1 MFIQTFHSL
10 SGCGNYKKEPEMSV
24 SVGLVGLGYWGPNL
38 ARNLLRSPNADLK
51 WLCDLSTDLHDRHRS
66 AFPKATFTTDLDDLL
81 SDDTLDAIVIASP
94 VPTHH
99 KLGMFALEAGKHTFI
114 EKPIALTASDAK
126 ELLDLATEK
135 DLRLMV
141 GHLLEYHPAVLRM
154 RDMIETGE
162 LGDVL
167 YAYSNRLNLGQ
178 FRRDE
183 NALWSLGVHDVSTL
197 MFLLGDTPIEVGA
210 RGQSYVH
217 DGVEDVVF
225 GDMKFAGGTMA
236 HIHLSWLDPHKVR
249 RLTVVGSQQMAVF
262 DDMESDRKLTIYD
275 KGFTRDTH
283 GEGSGSWGEYV
294 TKREG
299 DIHIPRLP
307 ADEPL
312 RLEVEHFLECV
323 REDRTPRSDGY
334 DGLRVVQV
342 LEGMQRSLEQSG
354 APIPIAQLGAPTA

>member
-1 MFIQTFHSL
+1 MDAA
-10 SGCGNYKKEPEMSV
+10 E
-24 SVGLVGLGYWGPNL
+24 
-38 ARNLLRSPNADLK
+38 AR
-51 WLCDLSTDLHDRHRS
+51 
-66 AFPKATFTTDLDDLL
+66 
-81 SDDTLDAIVIASP
+81 
-94 VPTHH
+94 
-99 KLGMFALEAGKHTFI
+99 
-114 EKPIALTASDAK
+114 
-126 ELLDLATEK
+126 

-154 RDMIETGE
+154 RDMIESGE

-183 NALWSLGVHDVSTL
+183 NALWSLGVHDVATL

-210 RGQSYVH
+210 RGQSYLH

-225 GDMKFAGGTMA
+225 GDMTFAGGTMA

-262 DDMESDRKLTIYD
+262 DDMEAERKLTIYD
-275 KGFTRDTH
+275 KGFTRDTQR
-283 GEGSGSWGEYV
+283 EGSGSWGEYV
-294 TKREG
+294 AKREG

-323 REDRTPRSDGY
+323 ATGDTPRSDGH
-334 DGLRVVQV
+334 DGLHVVQV
-342 LEGMQRSLEQSG
+342 LEGMQHSLENGGTPVTLEQRASV
-354 APIPIAQLGAPTA
+354 

>member
-1 MFIQTFHSL
+1 MTI
-10 SGCGNYKKEPEMSV
+10 

-38 ARNLLRSPNADLK
+38 ARNLQRSPNAELR
-51 WLCDLSTDLHDRHRS
+51 WLCDLSTDLHDKHR
-66 AFPKATFTTDLDDLL
+66 AGFPEVKFTTDFDEMLA
-81 SDDTLDAIVIASP
+81 DDTLDAIVIASP

-99 KLGMFALEAGKHTFI
+99 ALGLRALRAGKHTFI
-114 EKPIALTASDAK
+114 EKPIALTAEHAR
-126 ELLDLATEK
+126 ELLDVAEAS

-154 RDMIETGE
+154 RDMIESGE

-183 NALWSLGVHDVSTL
+183 NALWSLGVHDVATL
-197 MFLLGDTPIEVGA
+197 MFLLGDTPVEVGA
-210 RGQSYVH
+210 RGESYVH

-262 DDMESDRKLTIYD
+262 DDMEAERKLTLYD
-275 KGFTRDTH
+275 KGFTRQTAE
-283 GEGSGSWGEYV
+283 EGSGSWGEYV
-294 TKREG
+294 AKREG
-299 DIHIPRLP
+299 DISIPRLP

-312 RLEVEHFLECV
+312 KLEVEHFLECV
-323 REDRTPRSDGY
+323 RTGATPRSDGR

-342 LEGMQRSLEQSG
+342 LEGMQKSLENG
-354 APIPIAQLGAPTA
+354 GNPVTIGEAAGV

>member
-1 MFIQTFHSL
+1 MT
-10 SGCGNYKKEPEMSV
+10 V
-24 SVGLVGLGYWGPNL
+24 SVGLVGLGYWGPNI
-38 ARNLLRSPNADLK
+38 ARNLLRSPNAELR
-51 WLCDLSTDLHDRHRS
+51 WLCDLSTELHERHRS
-66 AFPKATFTTDLDDLL
+66 GFPKVRFTTELDDLL
-81 SDDTLDAIVIASP
+81 GDDTLDAIVIASP

-99 KLGMFALEAGKHTFI
+99 SLGMRALHAGKHTFI
-114 EKPIALTASDAK
+114 EKPLALTSADAA
-126 ELLDLATEK
+126 ELVAAAEER

-154 RDMIETGE
+154 RDLIETGE

-183 NALWSLGVHDVSTL
+183 NALWSLGVHDVATL
-197 MFLLGDTPIEVGA
+197 MFLLGDTPVEVGA
-210 RGQSYVH
+210 RGQSYLH

-225 GDMKFAGGTMA
+225 GDMTFAGGTMA

-262 DDMESDRKLTIYD
+262 DDMEAERKLTIYD
-275 KGFTRDTH
+275 KGFTR
-283 GEGSGSWGEYV
+283 GAEGSGSWGEYV
-294 TKREG
+294 SKREG

-312 RLEVEHFLECV
+312 RLEVEHFLECITSG
-323 REDRTPRSDGY
+323 RTPRSDGR

-342 LEGMQRSLEQSG
+342 LEGMQRSLEGGGVPVALEQVR
-354 APIPIAQLGAPTA
+354 A

>member
-1 MFIQTFHSL
+1 MT
-10 SGCGNYKKEPEMSV
+10 V

-38 ARNLLRSPNADLK
+38 ARNLLRSPNAELR
-51 WLCDLSTDLHDRHRS
+51 WLCDLSTDLHEQHRS
-66 AFPKATFTTDLDDLL
+66 SFPKVRFTTEMSDLL
-81 SDDTLDAIVIASP
+81 TDDTLDAIVIASP

-99 KLGMFALEAGKHTFI
+99 ALGMHALEAGKHTFI
-114 EKPIALTASDAK
+114 EKPISLTSKDARQLVK
-126 ELLDLATEK
+126 TAEER

-154 RDMIETGE
+154 RDMIESGE

-167 YAYSNRLNLGQ
+167 YAYGNRVNLGQ

-183 NALWSLGVHDVSTL
+183 NALWSLGVHDVATI
-197 MFLLGDTPIEVGA
+197 MFLLGDTPVEVSA
-210 RGQSYVH
+210 RGRSYLH

-225 GDMKFAGGTMA
+225 GDMSFAGGMLA

-262 DDMESDRKLTIYD
+262 DDMESERKLTIYD
-275 KGFTRDTH
+275 KGFTRDNK
-283 GEGSGSWGEYV
+283 GVGSGSWGEYV
-294 TKREG
+294 AKREG
-299 DIHIPRLP
+299 DIHIPRLS

-312 RLEVEHFLECV
+312 RVEVEHFLECV
-323 REDRTPRSDGY
+323 AEGRTPRSDGH

-342 LEGMQRSLEQSG
+342 LEAMQESLDAGGS
-354 APIPIAQLGAPTA
+354 PVKIAQHAPA

>member
-1 MFIQTFHSL
+1 MT
-10 SGCGNYKKEPEMSV
+10 V

-38 ARNLLRSPNADLK
+38 ARNLLRSPNAELR
-51 WLCDLSTDLHDRHRS
+51 WLCDLSTDLHDKHRPG
-66 AFPKATFTTDLDDLL
+66 FPDVKFTTDLEDLL
-81 SDDTLDAIVIASP
+81 GDDSLDAIVIASP

-99 KLGMFALEAGKHTFI
+99 KLGMLALGAGKHTFI
-114 EKPIALTASDAK
+114 EKPLALTAGDAK
-126 ELLDLATEK
+126 ELVDEAAARGVK
-135 DLRLMV
+135 LMV

-154 RDMIETGE
+154 RDMIESGE

-183 NALWSLGVHDVSTL
+183 NALWSLGVHDVATL

-210 RGQSYVH
+210 RGESYVH

-262 DDMESDRKLTIYD
+262 DDMEADRKLTIYD
-275 KGFTRDTH
+275 KGFTRDTAA
-283 GEGSGSWGEYV
+283 EGSGSWGEYV

-312 RLEVEHFLECV
+312 RIEVEHFLSAIT
-323 REDRTPRSDGY
+323 DDTTPRSDGHE
-334 DGLRVVQV
+334 GLNVVRV
-342 LEGMQRSLEQSG
+342 LEAMQHSLEHSG
-354 APIPIAQLGAPTA
+354 APVQLETVAG

>member
-1 MFIQTFHSL
+1 MTL
-10 SGCGNYKKEPEMSV
+10 N
-24 SVGLVGLGYWGPNL
+24 VGLVGLGYWGPNL
-38 ARNLLRSPNADLK
+38 ARNLRRSENAQLT
-51 WLCDLSTDLHDRHRS
+51 WLCDLDEQRHEQHRS
-66 AFPKATFTTDLDDLL
+66 AFPGARFTSRFEDLL
-81 SDDTLDAIVIASP
+81 EDDMLDAIVVASP

-99 KLGMFALEAGKHTFI
+99 RLGMLALQAGKHTFI
-114 EKPIALTASDAK
+114 EKPLALTAADAE
-126 ELLDLATEK
+126 ELVATAEAR

-141 GHLLEYHPAVLRM
+141 GHLLEYHPAVRHM
-154 RDMIETGE
+154 REMTETGE

-183 NALWSLGVHDVSTL
+183 NALWSLGVHDVATL
-197 MFLLGDTPIEVGA
+197 MYLIGDAPVEVGA
-210 RGQSYVH
+210 RGESYLH

-225 GDMKFAGGTMA
+225 ADMRFASGMLA

-249 RLTVVGSQQMAVF
+249 RLTVVGSLKMAVF

-275 KGFTRDTH
+275 KGFTRQ
-283 GEGSGSWGEYV
+283 GRREGSGSWGEYV
-294 TKREG
+294 AKREG

-323 REDRTPRSDGY
+323 RTGATPRSDGR
-334 DGLRVVQV
+334 DGLRVVRV
-342 LEGMQRSLEQSG
+342 LEGMQRSLEQRGVPVSL
-354 APIPIAQLGAPTA
+354 AAATA

>member
-1 MFIQTFHSL
+1 MT
-10 SGCGNYKKEPEMSV
+10 V

-38 ARNLLRSPNADLK
+38 ARNLLRTPNAELR
-51 WLCDLSTDLHDRHRS
+51 WLCDLSTDLHDKHRPS
-66 AFPKATFTTDLDDLL
+66 FPDVKFTTDLEDLL
-81 SDDTLDAIVIASP
+81 TDDSLDAIVIASP

-99 KLGMFALEAGKHTFI
+99 KLGMLALGAGKHTFI
-114 EKPIALTASDAK
+114 EKPLALTAADAK
-126 ELLDLATEK
+126 ELVDESEARNVK
-135 DLRLMV
+135 LMV

-154 RDMIETGE
+154 RDLIESGE

-183 NALWSLGVHDVSTL
+183 NALWSLGVHDVATL

-210 RGQSYVH
+210 RGESYVH

-249 RLTVVGSQQMAVF
+249 RMTVVGSQQMAVF
-262 DDMESDRKLTIYD
+262 DDMEADRKLTIYD
-275 KGFTRDTH
+275 KGFTRDTA

-312 RLEVEHFLECV
+312 RVEVEHFLSAIV
-323 REDRTPRSDGY
+323 DDTTPRSDGH
-334 DGLRVVQV
+334 DGLHVVQV
-342 LEGMQRSLEQSG
+342 LEAMQQSLDNSG
-354 APIPIAQLGAPTA
+354 TPVKIAAPAGV

>member
-1 MFIQTFHSL
+1 
-10 SGCGNYKKEPEMSV
+10 MSTV

-38 ARNLLRSPNADLK
+38 ARNLLRSPNAELR
-51 WLCDLSTDLHDRHRS
+51 WLCDLDTDLHERHRPG
-66 AFPKATFTTDLDDLL
+66 FPKVRFTTDLQDLL
-81 SDDTLDAIVIASP
+81 ADDSLDAIVIASP

-99 KLGMFALEAGKHTFI
+99 RLGMLSLGAGKHTFI
-114 EKPIALTASDAK
+114 EKPLALTAADAK
-126 ELLDLATEK
+126 ELVDESERRDVK
-135 DLRLMV
+135 LMV

-154 RDMIETGE
+154 RDMVESGE

-183 NALWSLGVHDVSTL
+183 NALWSLGVHDVATL
-197 MFLLGDTPIEVGA
+197 MFLLGDTPVEVGA
-210 RGQSYVH
+210 RGQSYLH

-225 GDMKFAGGTMA
+225 GDMTFAGGTMA

-262 DDMESDRKLTIYD
+262 DDMENERKLTIYD
-275 KGFTRDTH
+275 KGFTRDTA

-312 RLEVEHFLECV
+312 RLEVEHFLECITTG
-323 REDRTPRSDGY
+323 RTPRSDGH
-334 DGLRVVQV
+334 DGLNVVRV
-342 LEGMQRSLEQSG
+342 LEGMQQS
-354 APIPIAQLGAPTA
+354 LGAGGQPVKLGQPAGV

>member
-1 MFIQTFHSL
+1 MT
-10 SGCGNYKKEPEMSV
+10 V

-38 ARNLLRSPNADLK
+38 ARNLLRSPNAELR
-51 WLCDLSTDLHDRHRS
+51 WLCDLSTELHDKHRPG
-66 AFPKATFTTDLDDLL
+66 FPDVRFTTDFDDMLN
-81 SDDTLDAIVIASP
+81 DDSLDAIVIASP

-99 KLGMFALEAGKHTFI
+99 ALGMRALEAGKHTFI
-114 EKPIALTASDAK
+114 EKPLALNAADAK
-126 ELLDLATEK
+126 ELVDAAQEADRK
-135 DLRLMV
+135 LMV
-141 GHLLEYHPAVLRM
+141 GHLLEYHPGVLKM

-183 NALWSLGVHDVSTL
+183 NALWSLGVHDVATL
-197 MFLLGDTPIEVGA
+197 MFLLGDTPVEVTA
-210 RGQSYVH
+210 RGESYLH

-225 GDMKFAGGTMA
+225 GNMRFASGTMA

-249 RLTVVGSQQMAVF
+249 KLTVVGSQQMAVF
-262 DDMESDRKLTIYD
+262 DDMETDRKLTIYD
-275 KGFTRDTH
+275 KGFTRGKD
-283 GEGSGSWGEYV
+283 EGSGSWGEYV
-294 TKREG
+294 AKREG

-323 REDRTPRSDGY
+323 ATGRTPRSDGH
-334 DGLRVVQV
+334 DGYRVVQI
-342 LEGMQRSLEQSG
+342 LEGMQTSLENG
-354 APIPIAQLGAPTA
+354 GVPVALATPAGV

>member
-1 MFIQTFHSL
+1 MT
-10 SGCGNYKKEPEMSV
+10 V

-38 ARNLLRSPNADLK
+38 ARNLLRSPNAELR
-51 WLCDLSTDLHDRHRS
+51 WLCDLSPELLERNRPG
-66 AFPKATFTTDLDDLL
+66 FPEVRFTTDMQDLL
-81 SDDTLDAIVIASP
+81 SDESLDAVVIASP

-99 KLGMFALEAGKHTFI
+99 KLGMLALEAGKHTFI
-114 EKPIALTASDAK
+114 EKPLALTARDAR
-126 ELLDLATEK
+126 ELVAAAEDQ
-135 DLRLMV
+135 DVRLMV

-154 RDMIETGE
+154 RDMIESGE

-183 NALWSLGVHDVSTL
+183 NALWSLGVHDVATL
-197 MFLLGDTPIEVGA
+197 MFLLGDTPVEVGA
-210 RGQSYVH
+210 RGQSYLH

-225 GDMKFAGGTMA
+225 GDMTFAGGTMA

-262 DDMESDRKLTIYD
+262 DDMETERKLTIYD
-275 KGFTRDTH
+275 KGFTRDTA
-283 GEGSGSWGEYV
+283 GEGSGSWGEYIA
-294 TKREG
+294 KREG

-312 RLEVEHFLECV
+312 RLEVEHFLDCV
-323 REDRTPRSDGY
+323 ATGATPRSDGQ
-334 DGLRVVQV
+334 DGLHVVQV
-342 LEGMQRSLEQSG
+342 LEGMQQSLENG
-354 APIPIAQLGAPTA
+354 GTPVKLEAPITA

>member
-1 MFIQTFHSL
+1 MT
-10 SGCGNYKKEPEMSV
+10 V

-38 ARNLLRSPNADLK
+38 ARNLLRSPNAELR
-51 WLCDLSTDLHDRHRS
+51 WLCDLSTDLHDKHRS
-66 AFPKATFTTDLDDLL
+66 GFPDVKFTTDYEQLL
-81 SDDTLDAIVIASP
+81 ADDTLDAIVIASP

-99 KLGMFALEAGKHTFI
+99 ALGLQALKAGKHTFI
-114 EKPIALTASDAK
+114 EKPIALTV
-126 ELLDLATEK
+126 EHATELVELAEAS

-154 RDMIETGE
+154 RDMIESGE

-183 NALWSLGVHDVSTL
+183 NALWSLGVHDVATL
-197 MFLLGDTPIEVGA
+197 MFLLGDTPVEVGA
-210 RGQSYVH
+210 RGESYVH

-262 DDMESDRKLTIYD
+262 DDMEAERKLTLYD
-275 KGFTRDTH
+275 KGFTRQAQQ
-283 GEGSGSWGEYV
+283 EGSGDWGEYV
-294 TKREG
+294 AKREG

-307 ADEPL
+307 A
-312 RLEVEHFLECV
+312 
-323 REDRTPRSDGY
+323 
-334 DGLRVVQV
+334 
-342 LEGMQRSLEQSG
+342 
-354 APIPIAQLGAPTA
+354 

>member
-1 MFIQTFHSL
+1 MT
-10 SGCGNYKKEPEMSV
+10 V

-38 ARNLLRSPNADLK
+38 ARNLARSPNADLK
-51 WLCDLSTDLHDRHRS
+51 YLCDLSTDLHDQHRP
-66 AFPKATFTTDLDDLL
+66 AFPEVTFTTDLEDLL
-81 SDDTLDAIVIASP
+81 NDDSLDAILIASP

-99 KLGMFALEAGKHTFI
+99 KLGMLALEAGKHTFI
-114 EKPIALTASDAK
+114 EKPLALNARDAK
-126 ELLDLATEK
+126 ELVDTAEARNRK
-135 DLRLMV
+135 LMV

-154 RDMIETGE
+154 RDMIESGE

-183 NALWSLGVHDVSTL
+183 NALWSLGVHDVATL
-197 MFLLGDTPIEVGA
+197 MFLLGDTPVEVGA

-225 GDMKFAGGTMA
+225 GDMTFAGGTMA

-262 DDMESDRKLTIYD
+262 DDMETDRKLTIYD
-275 KGFTRDTH
+275 KGFTREGH
-283 GEGSGSWGEYV
+283 AEGSGSWGEYV
-294 TKREG
+294 AKREG

-312 RLEVEHFLECV
+312 RMEVEHFLECIV
-323 REDRTPRSDGY
+323 NDTTPRSDGH
-334 DGLRVVQV
+334 DGLNVVRV
-342 LEGMQRSLEQSG
+342 LEGMQQSLENHGEAVILEQPAG
-354 APIPIAQLGAPTA
+354 V

>member
-1 MFIQTFHSL
+1 M
-10 SGCGNYKKEPEMSV
+10 PV

-38 ARNLLRSPNADLK
+38 ARNLLRSPNAELR
-51 WLCDLSTDLHDRHRS
+51 WLCDLSTELHDKHRPG
-66 AFPKATFTTDLDDLL
+66 FPDVRFTTQFDDLL
-81 SDDTLDAIVIASP
+81 ADESLDAIVIASP

-99 KLGMFALEAGKHTFI
+99 NLGMQALQAGKHTFI
-114 EKPIALTASDAK
+114 EKPLALTARDAK
-126 ELLDLATEK
+126 ELVDLAEAQ
-135 DLRLMV
+135 DVRLMV

-154 RDMIETGE
+154 RDMIESGE

-183 NALWSLGVHDVSTL
+183 NALWSLGVHDVATL
-197 MFLLGDTPIEVGA
+197 MFLLGDAPVEVGA
-210 RGQSYVH
+210 RGESYLH

-225 GDMKFAGGTMA
+225 GHMRFASGMMA

-249 RLTVVGSQQMAVF
+249 KLTVVGAQQMAVF
-262 DDMESDRKLTIYD
+262 DDMETERKLTIYD
-275 KGFTRDTH
+275 KGFTRQSKS
-283 GEGSGSWGEYV
+283 EGSGSWGEYV
-294 TKREG
+294 AKREG

-312 RLEVEHFLECV
+312 RLEIEHFLECV
-323 REDRTPRSDGY
+323 AIGRTPRSDGH

-342 LEGMQRSLEQSG
+342 LEGLQRSLDEG
-354 APIPIAQLGAPTA
+354 GVPVALEAANV

>member
-1 MFIQTFHSL
+1 MT
-10 SGCGNYKKEPEMSV
+10 V

-38 ARNLLRSPNADLK
+38 ARNLLRTPNAELR
-51 WLCDLSTDLHDRHRS
+51 WLCDLSTDLHDKHRPS
-66 AFPKATFTTDLDDLL
+66 FPDVKFTTDLEDLL
-81 SDDTLDAIVIASP
+81 TDDSLDAIVIASP

-99 KLGMFALEAGKHTFI
+99 KLGMLALGAGKHTFI
-114 EKPIALTASDAK
+114 EKPLALTAADAK
-126 ELLDLATEK
+126 ELVDESEARNVK
-135 DLRLMV
+135 LMV

-154 RDMIETGE
+154 RDLIESGE

-183 NALWSLGVHDVSTL
+183 NALWSLGVHDVATL

-210 RGQSYVH
+210 RGESYVH

-249 RLTVVGSQQMAVF
+249 RMTVVGSQQMAVF
-262 DDMESDRKLTIYD
+262 DDMEADRKLTIYD
-275 KGFTRDTH
+275 KGFTRDTA

-312 RLEVEHFLECV
+312 RIEVEHFLSAIV
-323 REDRTPRSDGY
+323 DDTTPRSDGH
-334 DGLRVVQV
+334 DGLHVVQV
-342 LEGMQRSLEQSG
+342 LEAMQQSLDNSG
-354 APIPIAQLGAPTA
+354 TPVKIAAPAGV

>member
-1 MFIQTFHSL
+1 
-10 SGCGNYKKEPEMSV
+10 MSV

-38 ARNLLRSPNADLK
+38 ARNLLRSPNADLT
-51 WLCDLSTDLHDRHRS
+51 WLCDLSTELHDKHRPG
-66 AFPKATFTTDLDDLL
+66 FPKVQFTTQLDDLL
-81 SDDTLDAIVIASP
+81 ADDSLDAIVIASP

-99 KLGMFALEAGKHTFI
+99 KLGMLALEAGKHTFI
-114 EKPIALTASDAK
+114 EKPIALTARDAK
-126 ELLDLATEK
+126 ELVDAAEQR

-154 RDMIETGE
+154 RDMIESGE

-183 NALWSLGVHDVSTL
+183 NALWSLGVHDVATL
-197 MFLLGDTPIEVGA
+197 MFLLGDTPVEVGA

-225 GDMKFAGGTMA
+225 GDMTFSGGTMA

-262 DDMESDRKLTIYD
+262 DDMETDRKLTVYD
-275 KGFTRDTH
+275 KGFTRE
-283 GEGSGSWGEYV
+283 GKAEGSGSWGEYV
-294 TKREG
+294 AKREG

-312 RLEVEHFLECV
+312 RLEVEHFLECITTGA
-323 REDRTPRSDGY
+323 TPRSDGH
-334 DGLRVVQV
+334 DGLHVVQV
-342 LEGMQRSLEQSG
+342 LEGMQRSLEHG
-354 APIPIAQLGAPTA
+354 GTPVKLAQPATA

>member
-1 MFIQTFHSL
+1 MT
-10 SGCGNYKKEPEMSV
+10 

-38 ARNLLRSPNADLK
+38 ARNLFSSPNAELR
-51 WLCDLSTDLHDRHRS
+51 WLCDLDTKLHDKHR
-66 AFPKATFTTDLDDLL
+66 AGFPDVKFTTDYETLL
-81 SDDTLDAIVIASP
+81 ADETLDAIVIASP

-99 KLGMFALEAGKHTFI
+99 KLGLMALEAGKHTFI
-114 EKPIALTASDAK
+114 EKPIALTSAHAQELVDAA
-126 ELLDLATEK
+126 EQR

-154 RDMIETGE
+154 RDMIESGE

-183 NALWSLGVHDVSTL
+183 NALWSLGVHDVATL
-197 MFLLGDTPIEVGA
+197 MFLLGDTPVEVGA
-210 RGQSYVH
+210 RGQSYLH

-262 DDMESDRKLTIYD
+262 DDMETERKLTIYD
-275 KGFTRDTH
+275 KGFTRE

-294 TKREG
+294 AKREG

-312 RLEVEHFLECV
+312 RLEVEHFLDAV
-323 REDRTPRSDGY
+323 ANGTTPRSDGH
-334 DGLRVVQV
+334 DGLHVVQV
-342 LEGMQRSLEQSG
+342 LEGMQRSLEAG
-354 APIPIAQLGAPTA
+354 GTPIALEAPAGV

>member
-1 MFIQTFHSL
+1 
-10 SGCGNYKKEPEMSV
+10 
-24 SVGLVGLGYWGPNL
+24 
-38 ARNLLRSPNADLK
+38 
-51 WLCDLSTDLHDRHRS
+51 
-66 AFPKATFTTDLDDLL
+66 
-81 SDDTLDAIVIASP
+81 
-94 VPTHH
+94 
-99 KLGMFALEAGKHTFI
+99 
-114 EKPIALTASDAK
+114 
-126 ELLDLATEK
+126 
-135 DLRLMV
+135 MV

-154 RDMIETGE
+154 RDMIESGE

-183 NALWSLGVHDVSTL
+183 NALWSLGVHDVATL

-210 RGQSYVH
+210 RGQSYLH

-225 GDMKFAGGTMA
+225 GDMVFAGGTMA

-262 DDMESDRKLTIYD
+262 DDMEAERKLTIYD
-275 KGFTRDTH
+275 KGFTRE

-294 TKREG
+294 AKREG

-312 RLEVEHFLECV
+312 RLEVEHFLDCV
-323 REDRTPRSDGY
+323 ATGTTPRSDGR
-334 DGLRVVQV
+334 DGLHVVRV
-342 LEGMQRSLEQSG
+342 LEGMQQSLENGG
-354 APIPIAQLGAPTA
+354 APVALEAPAGV